1 MKFTQL
7 CYLPIW
13 FLNNVVLKKHGPL
26 QTVLFITDYCNLKCK
41 HCFEMGHAC
50 TMQKSY
56 QQIKEEL
63 EYSYRMGSRF
73 VDFEGGEP
81 TLWRQPVSRTK
92 DSWTPKR
99 GISGRVDKNGTPIL
113 DINDLII
120 LAKKI
125 GFYSCTVTTNAQT
138 DFSWVNADLIWMS
151 LDGYKEYHDRVR
163 GEGAF
168 EKLDKN
174 ARIFAEKQKKK
185 KAAGKK
191 TCTLGCNMAINC
203 INKDSVGDVLNYVK
217 RSSFIESIA
226 LNFHTPYP
234 GTEEMMLDD
243 KTKAK
248 VIDEIIAYK
257 KAGYPIQNSVSGLK
271 IMKKRGFK
279 KNCWVSNFI
288 ITDGTRFKTCP
299 GETLGICDDCGFCMA
314 GEMYSVMHLKPDT
327 LLAGMNLRM

>member
-13 FLNNVVLKKHGPL
+13 FLRNVIFRKHGPL

-56 QQIKEEL
+56 KNIKEEL

-81 TLWRQPVSRTK
+81 TLWRETVDDVTDP
-92 DSWTPKR
+92 DLPKQ
-99 GISGRVDKNGTPIL
+99 GVDGNTDKNGNAVL
-113 DINDLII
+113 NVNDLIR
-120 LAKKI
+120 LAKEI
-125 GFYSCTVTTNAQT
+125 GFFSCTVTTNAQV

-151 LDGYKEYHDRVR
+151 LDGFRDYHDKVR

-168 EKLDKN
+168 EKLDQN
-174 ARIFAEKQKKK
+174 ARVFAEKQKEK
-185 KAAGKK
+185 KARGEKP
-191 TCTLGCNMAINC
+191 CVLGCNMAVNKINESSVEDV
-203 INKDSVGDVLNYVK
+203 IRYVKDSG
-217 RSSFIESIA
+217 FIESIA
-226 LNFHTPYP
+226 INFHTPYP
-234 GTEEMMLDD
+234 GTEELMLDD
-243 KTKAK
+243 KKKAE
-248 VIDEIIAYK
+248 VIDRIIALK
-257 KAGYPIQNSVSGLK
+257 KQHYPIQNSVSGLK
-271 IMKKRGFK
+271 MMKIRGFK

-314 GEMYSVMHLKPDT
+314 GEMYCVMHLKPDT
-327 LLAGMNLRM
+327 LMAGMTLRL